1 MDTRPRPVLGLIFR
15 NPLLA
20 LLPLRRTI
28 ILRPSRQVIRRA
40 VRLNTVLNPLSGGQ
54 DLLIITEDE
63 RNKKNL
69 LKLLFTST
77 AATFKTT
84 KNNLIV

>member
-63 RNKKNL
+63 RNKKKSTKIVIYINSSNL
-69 LKLLFTST
+69 Q
-77 AATFKTT
+77 
-84 KNNLIV
+84 NNKKIT

>member
-84 KNNLIV
+84 KK